1 MYEIFKKINNN
12 GLKKTSCIIKD
23 NVDINQQKIIKI
35 KINFI
40 FLKIYLEKN
49 IINNSNKN
57 ITKMF
62 ALEPKR

>member
-12 GLKKTSCIIKD
+12 GLKKISCIIKSK
-23 NVDINQQKIIKI
+23 VDINQQKSIKI

>member
-12 GLKKTSCIIKD
+12 GLKKISCIIKSK
-23 NVDINQQKIIKI
+23 VDINQQKSIKI

-49 IINNSNKN
+49 IINNN
-57 ITKMF
+57 IKHITNMF